1 MEQTPF
7 PGTRKTKRL
16 WRTWHYTE
24 DTGKTLQIR
33 QMPRRPATV
42 TLAKNLLTNS
52 LFLATYD
59 TTQNLSFFQNCSY
72 QDLTYGSVSRE
83 DGDGPYPTCLTL
95 LSMYLFPT
103 HFPATLLIQ
112 YSSSNPH
119 PSIHPLILAC
129 PSSIYPPFQICLLK
143 INCEASSHFSL
154 RIQFNSLEK
163 FRSTSKWMTEN
174 PGFHP
179 SQAGSLH
186 WGQVNSQ
193 GPGPYLLS
201 YRR

>member
-24 DTGKTLQIR
+24 DTGKTPQIR

-95 LSMYLFPT
+95 LSTYLFPT
-103 HFPATLLIQ
+103 HFPGTLLIQ

-119 PSIHPLILAC
+119 PSIHPSTYPC
-129 PSSIYPPFQICLLK
+129 VSIFYL
-143 INCEASSHFSL
+143 
-154 RIQFNSLEK
+154 
-163 FRSTSKWMTEN
+163 STISNMFIE
-174 PGFHP
+174 
-179 SQAGSLH
+179 SQL
-186 WGQVNSQ
+186 WGQFTFQPEDTVQLFREIQKYIKMDDRKSRF
-193 GPGPYLLS
+193 PPKP
-201 YRR
+201 RRIPTLRPSK